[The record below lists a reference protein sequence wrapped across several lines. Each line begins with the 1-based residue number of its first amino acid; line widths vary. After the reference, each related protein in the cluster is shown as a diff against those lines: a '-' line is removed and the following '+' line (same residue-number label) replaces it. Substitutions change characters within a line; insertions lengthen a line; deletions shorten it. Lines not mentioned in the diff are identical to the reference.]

1 MSHPLFSGEDHIHLQ
16 NVFLIEAKYL
26 FFRRDQ
32 KVIFEEHEIR
42 SLQSLLKEYMA
53 IMENYNHI
61 VVRLNSSFLKTLQ
74 IREYGE
80 NIGFQIRHQRTNRK

>member
-61 VVRLNSSFLKTLQ
+61 VVRLNSSFLKTLL